1 MAKLFSPLK
10 FLKIEIKVPKSKAL
24 PAYTASIHP
33 VDSDQPQSVL
43 QRYVFLF
50 ILCPFAP
57 PIDVTLTF
65 YSKFMS
71 VYLRFVL
78 LLLSLFFTGDIFAQV
93 SFVDTLNL
101 TNKTSG
107 LKLWYL
113 SENKYFLAETQD
125 INVTLAIDSTQTGIS
140 LDSVLVKIQ
149 EFKNKYLLDAKHSEA
164 NARVKLFSIVL
175 CLATTQFEMME
186 MRNLFERLSDMEI
199 RVKVELPLMNK
210 LDH

>member
-1 MAKLFSPLK
+1 
-10 FLKIEIKVPKSKAL
+10 
-24 PAYTASIHP
+24 
-33 VDSDQPQSVL
+33 
-43 QRYVFLF
+43 
-50 ILCPFAP
+50 
-57 PIDVTLTF
+57 
-65 YSKFMS
+65 MS

-78 LLLSLFFTGDIFAQV
+78 LLIFLFFTGDIFAQV
-93 SFVDTLNL
+93 SFVDTVNL

-113 SENKYFLAETQD
+113 SENKYVLTENQESKD
-125 INVTLAIDSTQTGIS
+125 TLPIDSTQTGIS

-149 EFKNKYLLDAKHSEA
+149 EFKSKYFLDAQHSEV

-175 CLATTQFEMME
+175 CLTTTQFEMME

>member
-1 MAKLFSPLK
+1 
-10 FLKIEIKVPKSKAL
+10 
-24 PAYTASIHP
+24 
-33 VDSDQPQSVL
+33 
-43 QRYVFLF
+43 
-50 ILCPFAP
+50 
-57 PIDVTLTF
+57 
-65 YSKFMS
+65 MS

-78 LLLSLFFTGDIFAQV
+78 LILSLFLRGDIFAQV
-93 SFVDTLNL
+93 SFVDTVNL

-113 SENKYFLAETQD
+113 SENKYVLTENQESKD
-125 INVTLAIDSTQTGIS
+125 TLPIDSTQTGIS

-149 EFKNKYLLDAKHSEA
+149 EFNSKYFLDAHHSEV

-175 CLATTQFEMME
+175 RLTTTQFEMME

>member
-1 MAKLFSPLK
+1 
-10 FLKIEIKVPKSKAL
+10 
-24 PAYTASIHP
+24 
-33 VDSDQPQSVL
+33 
-43 QRYVFLF
+43 
-50 ILCPFAP
+50 
-57 PIDVTLTF
+57 
-65 YSKFMS
+65 MS

-78 LLLSLFFTGDIFAQV
+78 LLISLFFTGDIFAQV

-113 SENKYFLAETQD
+113 SENKYVLSENQESKD
-125 INVTLAIDSTQTGIS
+125 TLPIDSTQTGIS
-140 LDSVLVKIQ
+140 LDSVMVKIQ
-149 EFKNKYLLDAKHSEA
+149 EFKSKYFLDAQHSEV

-175 CLATTQFEMME
+175 CLTTTQFEMME

>member
-1 MAKLFSPLK
+1 
-10 FLKIEIKVPKSKAL
+10 
-24 PAYTASIHP
+24 
-33 VDSDQPQSVL
+33 
-43 QRYVFLF
+43 
-50 ILCPFAP
+50 
-57 PIDVTLTF
+57 
-65 YSKFMS
+65 MS

-78 LLLSLFFTGDIFAQV
+78 LILSLFLRGDIFAQV
-93 SFVDTLNL
+93 SFVDTVNL

-113 SENKYFLAETQD
+113 SENKYVLTENQESKD
-125 INVTLAIDSTQTGIS
+125 TLPIDSTQTGIS

-149 EFKNKYLLDAKHSEA
+149 KFKSKYFLDAQHSEV

-175 CLATTQFEMME
+175 CLTTTQFEMME

>member
-1 MAKLFSPLK
+1 
-10 FLKIEIKVPKSKAL
+10 
-24 PAYTASIHP
+24 
-33 VDSDQPQSVL
+33 
-43 QRYVFLF
+43 
-50 ILCPFAP
+50 
-57 PIDVTLTF
+57 
-65 YSKFMS
+65 MS

-78 LLLSLFFTGDIFAQV
+78 LLIFLFFTGDIFAQV
-93 SFVDTLNL
+93 SFIDTVNL

-113 SENKYFLAETQD
+113 SENKYVLTENQESKD
-125 INVTLAIDSTQTGIS
+125 TLPIDSTQTGIS

-149 EFKNKYLLDAKHSEA
+149 EFKSKYFLDAQHSEV
-164 NARVKLFSIVL
+164 NARVKMFSIVL
-175 CLATTQFEMME
+175 CLTTTQFEMME